1 MAKDFEILEH
11 TADSGIIAYGR
22 DLRGA
27 FKNAARGMFSLIT
40 DLDSIGEVVRRD
52 IELDAPDRE
61 GLLVAWLNELIY
73 LFDTDNILFR
83 RFDITE
89 LSDNRLKARIYGERV
104 DRAKHELKME
114 IKAVTYHMLKVSQGD
129 GYRIQVLFDI

>member
-1 MAKDFEILEH
+1 MVKDFEILEH

-61 GLLVAWLNELIY
+61 GLLVEWLNELIY
-73 LFDTDNILFR
+73 LFDTYNILFR

-104 DRAKHELKME
+104 DRAKHELKMG
-114 IKAVTYHMLKVSQGD
+114 IKAATYHMLKVSQGD
-129 GYRIQVLFDI
+129 GYRVQVLFDI

>member
-1 MAKDFEILEH
+1 MVKDFEILEH

-104 DRAKHELKME
+104 DRAKHELKMG
-114 IKAVTYHMLKVSQGD
+114 IKAVTYHMLKISQGD
-129 GYRIQVLFDI
+129 GYRVQVLFDI